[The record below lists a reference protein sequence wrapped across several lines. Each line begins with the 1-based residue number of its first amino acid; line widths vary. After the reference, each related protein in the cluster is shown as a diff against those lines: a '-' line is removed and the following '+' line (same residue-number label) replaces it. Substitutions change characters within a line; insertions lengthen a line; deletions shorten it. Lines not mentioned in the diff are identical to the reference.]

1 MAQRGDPKCEAFEN
15 LDFSVEITIQ
25 ENTTKENM
33 SPQM

>member
-1 MAQRGDPKCEAFEN
+1 MAQRGDPKSEAFEN

-25 ENTTKENM
+25 ENTTKESL